1 MPSKSLAMQ
10 FLCLRQ
16 RAKSALTNGLGLGL
30 GLGLILCFSGCG
42 VAPLVEPGKPVLIK
56 DISIDSPIAWSQ
68 FGDAR
73 SRLWTIDGTLLN
85 NFHVFAD
92 IKSGEHVFLNPKGRA
107 ERKGEGLLFNA
118 QMSEL
123 EVRELIVDAI
133 RGSDAVNVTA
143 SNLRPAKFGARP
155 GFRFDLNFESGSG
168 TEMGNRGGLKYRAM
182 VLAETQGGTLSYA
195 LFYAPTEYY
204 FGRDQAHVEQIFSRI
219 SAP

>member
-1 MPSKSLAMQ
+1 MSNNSLLRMPCK
-10 FLCLRQ
+10 
-16 RAKSALTNGLGLGL
+16 RANAAAALALTLLFALG
-30 GLGLILCFSGCG
+30 GCG
-42 VAPLVEPGKPVLIK
+42 VSPLVEPGKPVLVK
-56 DISIDSPIAWSQ
+56 DIRVDSPIRWSQ

-85 NFHVFAD
+85 NFHLFAD
-92 IKSGEHVFLNPKGRA
+92 IKSGEHVFLQAKGRA

-123 EVRELIVDAI
+123 EVQELIVDAI
-133 RGSDAVNVTA
+133 RGSDAVNVIA

-168 TEMGNRGGLKYRAM
+168 TQMGNRGGLKYRAM
-182 VLAETQGGTLSYA
+182 VLAEIQGGTLSYA
-195 LFYAPTEYY
+195 LFYAPAEHY
-204 FGRDQAHVEQIFSRI
+204 FGRDRASVEQIFSGL

>member
-1 MPSKSLAMQ
+1 MPNNSILQ
-10 FLCLRQ
+10 
-16 RAKSALTNGLGLGL
+16 KSAHAWRRATSLLAL
-30 GLGLILCFSGCG
+30 LIALSGCG
-42 VAPLVEPGKPVLIK
+42 VAPLVEPGKPVLVK
-56 DISIDSPIAWSQ
+56 DISIDSPIRWSQ

-85 NFHVFAD
+85 NFHLFAD
-92 IKSGEHVFLNPKGRA
+92 IKNGEHVFLEAKGRA

-123 EVRELIVDAI
+123 EVQELIVDAI
-133 RGSDAVNVTA
+133 RGSDAVNVSA

-168 TEMGNRGGLKYRAM
+168 TQMGNRGGLKYRAM

-195 LFYAPTEYY
+195 LFYAPAEFY
-204 FGRDQAHVEQIFSRI
+204 FGRDQASVEQIFSRLL
-219 SAP
+219 AP